1 MYQQRQK
8 PGGGRR
14 RRRKQRSSE
23 PRGAVEPILIA
34 ARRPNA
40 PLVARAPAAMSAA
53 PKSVRPAVLKADN
66 GRPARPESEPV
77 QRRTAR
83 IVQVTKTDHDE
94 RERLRLRLLDRLMAA
109 ETRGAITRAVDELL
123 REGFELP
130 AEQPLQLQ
138 LLDHF
143 DEERA
148 RSAIEVLG
156 VLVAQAPAF
165 KRPVMEQR
173 LRRLE
178 EYAEDS
184 SIRDAA
190 AELRRAI
197 RA

>member
-8 PGGGRR
+8 PGGR

-23 PRGAVEPILIA
+23 PRAVVEPIMIA

-40 PLVARAPAAMSAA
+40 PLVGRAPAAMSAA
-53 PKSVRPAVLKADN
+53 PKSVRPVMQKTTEEERPLKADPE
-66 GRPARPESEPV
+66 PAP
-77 QRRTAR
+77 RRTAR
-83 IVQVTKTDHDE
+83 IVQITKTDTDD
-94 RERLRLRLLDRLMAA
+94 RERVRLRLLDRLMAA

-130 AEQPLQLQ
+130 LEQPVQLQ
-138 LLDHF
+138 LLEHF
-143 DEERA
+143 DDDRA
-148 RSAIEVLG
+148 CEAIEHLSA
-156 VLVAQAPAF
+156 LVDHEPPL

-178 EYAEDS
+178 ESAENPA
-184 SIRDAA
+184 IQAAA

-197 RA
+197 RV